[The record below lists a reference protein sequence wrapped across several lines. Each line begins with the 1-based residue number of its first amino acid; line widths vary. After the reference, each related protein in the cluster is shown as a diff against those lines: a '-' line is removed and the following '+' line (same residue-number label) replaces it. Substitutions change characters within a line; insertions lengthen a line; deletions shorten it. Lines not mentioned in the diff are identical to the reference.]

1 MWGSIKG
8 GVKILKGATDL
19 HCISWLK
26 KSNTLV
32 FPCKQ
37 MYDLAKVSEN
47 NNHDL
52 SKVSKVTKKQ
62 FRIAQ
67 NMKTTNIICPKSVKM
82 TSNLVDF
89 EVNPKT

>member
-1 MWGSIKG
+1 
-8 GVKILKGATDL
+8 
-19 HCISWLK
+19 
-26 KSNTLV
+26 
-32 FPCKQ
+32 

-89 EVNPKT
+89 EDLYVTFCSLTHILKPNFEITFIR